1 MAIAPSS
8 QEQKSNSGLVTA
20 LLAAL
25 LLLGGGA
32 GWYFMQAKAAAKS
45 LAESGAAAPV
55 FMTLETFTVNLQS
68 GTAEQYL
75 QTDITL
81 QLGKQAHETLV
92 RQYLPLVKSETLMI
106 LSSKSSAEI
115 LGIEGKSA
123 LSREIADR
131 INGLLPQ
138 DGETPVVTGV
148 FFTSFIIQ

>member
-1 MAIAPSS
+1 MAAAPSA

-32 GWYFMQAKAAAKS
+32 GWYFMQAKADAKS
-45 LAESGAAAPV
+45 YEEAGAAAPV
-55 FMTLETFTVNLQS
+55 FMTIETFTVNLQPS
-68 GTAEQYL
+68 TAEQYL

-81 QLGKQAHETLV
+81 QLGKQAQETLI

-106 LSSKSSAEI
+106 LSNKSSAEI

-123 LSREIADR
+123 LSKEIADR
-131 INGLLPQ
+131 INELLPK
-138 DGETPVVTGV
+138 DGDAPVVTGV